1 MQAKLL
7 KLLEIYMEDRLALSS
22 AGKADDIEPERFGT
36 ARVRVRACARECVRT
51 MARTCG
57 CVRSFAHEIDSVHAR
72 VRACT
77 SVRAHGHACAY
88 VRVRL

>member
-36 ARVRVRACARECVRT
+36 ARVRVRACARACVR
-51 MARTCG
+51 M
-57 CVRSFAHEIDSVHAR
+57 S
-72 VRACT
+72 
-77 SVRAHGHACAY
+77 
-88 VRVRL
+88 